1 MQLEIKLGT
10 AVVVALDGHS
20 AINGAVIP
28 ENSTIELTSNDPT
41 VATVPATLTV
51 PAGGAQ
57 HIEADVTVLAVGS
70 TDIHAKVTTPDG
82 SIFEDTSTLL
92 VDPAPIPGLVSI
104 TVTLSE
110 KA

>member
-1 MQLEIKLGT
+1 MLEIKLGT
-10 AVVVALDGHS
+10 AVELAIDGHS

-28 ENSTIELTSNDPT
+28 EGSTVELTSNDPS

-51 PAGGAQ
+51 PAGGTT
-57 HIEADVTVLAVGS
+57 ELLTDVTVLATGT

-82 SIFEDTSTLL
+82 SVFEATDTLM

-104 TVTLSE
+104 TATLRV